1 MDDKNIEQWKQE
13 NLIIGYICGKFD
25 ELSLST
31 IQTLKFASQ
40 HCDKLIIGLDT
51 DYIIKMKH
59 SVNEPKNDYQ
69 YRLHMLET
77 LEYADLI
84 LPVEE
89 LSSIGIISKI
99 KPNKV
104 FMKSDSHDFEN
115 IKEIVES
122 YKGELVLLDT
132 MFMDN
137 KSKDIHKDKA
147 IITGLDQVLV
157 DLSTKKPNYNNLY
170 LINMLKKEG
179 YKILVIT
186 SKSENDRNE
195 IHNWLSK
202 YIEIDKLY
210 MRTNNITNTAKIK
223 EEIYHNFIENHYDID
238 FVFDSDE
245 DNCEMWTKYNL
256 NCMYVL

>member
-1 MDDKNIEQWKQE
+1 MNDKNIEQWKQE
-13 NLIIGYICGKFD
+13 NLIIGYICGNFD
-25 ELSLST
+25 DLSLNT
-31 IQTLKFASQ
+31 IQMLKFANQ
-40 HCDKLIIGLDT
+40 HCDKLIVGLNT

-59 SVNEPKNDYQ
+59 SINEPKNDYQ

-84 LPVEE
+84 LPIEE
-89 LSSIGIISKI
+89 MSSINIISEI

-104 FMKSDSHDFEN
+104 FIKSDSCNFEN
-115 IKEIVES
+115 IKDIIKS
-122 YKGELVLLDT
+122 YEGELILLDN
-132 MFMDN
+132 MFN
-137 KSKDIHKDKA
+137 IIEIKNHKDKA

-245 DNCEMWTKYNL
+245 DNCEMWNKNGL
-256 NCMYVL
+256 NCMYIL